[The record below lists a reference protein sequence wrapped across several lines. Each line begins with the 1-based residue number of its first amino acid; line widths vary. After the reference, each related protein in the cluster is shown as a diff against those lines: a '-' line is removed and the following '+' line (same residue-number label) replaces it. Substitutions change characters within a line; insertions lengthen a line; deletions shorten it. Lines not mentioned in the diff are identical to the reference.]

1 MYNPYLKFF
10 YKPGARKNL
19 KNNIGDFADFDAD
32 YYSKLLVSKEP
43 KFWQRAGEKMA
54 LTLFK
59 AAAFRVPAYK
69 DFLKKNQINPVKIK
83 TIADFS
89 KLPIIDKKNYLQ
101 SYPIEKL
108 CWDGKIE
115 KNTMLSVSSGSSG
128 APFFWPRGGNL
139 ELETSIYHELL
150 LRDIFEADRYSTLF
164 IITFSMGIY
173 IAGIITLNSVL
184 RTAQKSYPMTVIA
197 PGINADDTLRVIKE
211 MGQKFEQIILA
222 GYPPFIKDIL
232 EQGEREKI
240 NWNNFRMKFL
250 FATEGFSET
259 WRDYT
264 LQKAGSKNILKDSL
278 NIYGSADAGILGH
291 ETPVCIFLRR
301 EMPDLFQ
308 RNNRLPTL
316 TQYNP
321 LLKYFEE
328 INNETIFSCYGGIPF
343 VRYNI
348 HDTGG
353 IKNFGEIAEILPQ
366 KTFKGKVWKLPFL
379 YVFSKSDSTC
389 SLYGVNIYPENIKTA
404 LEQPQFHR
412 MITGKFVMTAR
423 NKLNNQDQ
431 YLEINI
437 ELGEAYAANK
447 NLSQKIKVAIIKN
460 LEKNNLEYNRL
471 RQSIKAKSDPEIIL
485 WPQNHEKYFNPQAIK
500 QKWSLNL

>member
-1 MYNPYLKFF
+1 MYNPYLKFL
-10 YKPGARKNL
+10 YKPEARQKL
-19 KNNIGDFADFDAD
+19 KNNIGDFAHFDAD
-32 YYSKLLVSKEP
+32 YCSKLLISKEP
-43 KFWQRAGEKMA
+43 EFWQKAGEKMA
-54 LTLFK
+54 LTLFR
-59 AAAFRVPAYK
+59 AAAYRVPAYK
-69 DFLKKNQINPVKIK
+69 DFLKRNKINPVKIK

-101 SYPIEKL
+101 NYPVEKL
-108 CWDGKIE
+108 CWDGKVE
-115 KNTMLSVSSGSSG
+115 KNTLLAVSSGSSG
-128 APFFWPRGGNL
+128 VPFFWPRGDNL
-139 ELETSIYHELL
+139 ELETSIYHELF
-150 LRDIFEADRYSTLF
+150 LRDIFGADRHSTLF

-184 RTAQKSYPMTVIA
+184 RAAQKSYPLTVIT

-211 MGQKFEQIILA
+211 MGQKYEQIILA
-222 GYPPFIKDIL
+222 GYPPFVKDIL

-259 WRDYT
+259 WRDYA

-291 ETPVCIFLRR
+291 ETPICIFLRR

-328 INNETIFSCYGGIPF
+328 INGEAIFSCYGGIPF

-353 IKNFGEIAEILPQ
+353 VLNFGEIAKIPPQ
-366 KTFKGKVWKLPFL
+366 KAFNDKIWKLPFL
-379 YVFSKSDSTC
+379 YVFSKSDNTS

-404 LEQPQFHR
+404 LEQAQFNK
-412 MITGKFVMTAR
+412 MVTGKFVMTAR
-423 NKLNNQDQ
+423 NKPNNHDQ

-437 ELGEAYAANK
+437 ELAEACAASK
-447 NLSQKIKVAIIKN
+447 KLLDKIRRVIIRNLQKS
-460 LEKNNLEYNRL
+460 NLEYGRL
-471 RQSIKAKSDPEIIL
+471 RQSIGAKADPKIIL
-485 WPQNHEKYFNPQAIK
+485 WPQNHAKYFNPQAIK
-500 QKWSLNL
+500 QKWSLNP